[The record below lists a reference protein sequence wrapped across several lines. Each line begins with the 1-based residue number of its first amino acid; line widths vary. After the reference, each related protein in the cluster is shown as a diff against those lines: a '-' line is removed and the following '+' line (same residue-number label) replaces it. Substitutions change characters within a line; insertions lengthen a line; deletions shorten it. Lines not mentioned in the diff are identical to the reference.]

1 MPEVGGDGMKGCTFR
16 RVLHSQKKE
25 KMNDKTEKKI
35 FICQKVG
42 ERSYFDQNNNL
53 KRGRDGMKDCT
64 GNVDASSE
72 IPFSTL
78 STSSLSTFKNTVDR
92 K

>member
-25 KMNDKTEKKI
+25 KMNDKTEKNI

-64 GNVDASSE
+64 GNVDASSD

-78 STSSLSTFKNTVDR
+78 SSSLSTFENANDR